1 MVDVPG
7 MPTPPSLADELKSL
21 RIEREQPRRALPGW
35 LTALIVVAVVAI
47 LGWFAWKTL
56 GNRIFE
62 PEVETGSVALVSPA
76 QGAQLLVATGY
87 VVPQRKA
94 NISPR
99 IGGRV
104 AKLFVEDGSVVKA
117 GQLIAVLEDADYRA
131 QLLQSQADARSTEA
145 RQKRA
150 EVDLVEAQR
159 AWDREMIVQQKGV
172 STPAAADS
180 ATAKFEGAKAQV
192 GAAKADVAAAR
203 ARIDVARVNLA
214 NCYVRAPFS
223 GRITQK
229 LTDIGE
235 IVFGAVG
242 AGGGGPGG
250 IASLADF
257 STLQVEAD
265 VSESQVAKLKL
276 GTPAEIVL
284 DAFPDKR
291 YRARVAE
298 VRPRVDRA
306 KATVMVKVAFEGD
319 TTDVLP
325 DMGAKVTFL
334 SKELDAGAAKAAP
347 TPAVNP
353 DAIVESGETKSV
365 FVVEQDGTLR
375 TVPVV
380 TGAALGNLVS
390 LRTGPPAGT
399 RVVRKPGP
407 DLRPGMKVKEKQ

>member
-1 MVDVPG
+1 
-7 MPTPPSLADELKSL
+7 MPTPPSLVDELKSL
-21 RIEREQPRRALPGW
+21 RIERDQPRASLPGW
-35 LTALIVVAVVAI
+35 AATLIVVLVLALAGA
-47 LGWFAWKTL
+47 LAWKL
-56 GNRIFE
+56 FGNKLFE
-62 PEVETGSVALVSPA
+62 PEVETSPVALVSQS

-117 GQLIAVLEDADYRA
+117 GQVIAILEDADYRA
-131 QLLQSQADARSTEA
+131 QLLQSQADAAAAAA
-145 RQKRA
+145 REKNA
-150 EVDLVEAQR
+150 EVTLTDAQR
-159 AWDREMIVQQKGV
+159 GYDREQIVQSKGV
-172 STPAAADS
+172 STPQAADT
-180 ATAKFEGAKAQV
+180 ATARLGQAKALL
-192 GAAKADVAAAR
+192 GAAKAEVVAAQ
-203 ARIDVARVNLA
+203 ARIAVARVALD
-214 NCYVRAPFS
+214 NCYVKAPFG

-257 STLQVEAD
+257 TTLQVEAD
-265 VSESQVAKLKL
+265 VSESQVAKLKP

-284 DAFPDKR
+284 DAFPER
-291 YRARVAE
+291 RFRARVAE

-306 KATVMVKVAFEGD
+306 KATVTVKVAFTDD

-334 SKELDAGAAKAAP
+334 SKELDESASKSAP
-347 TPAVNP
+347 TPAINP
-353 DAIVESGETKSV
+353 DSIIDTGETKSV
-365 FVVEQDGTLR
+365 LVVAPDGTLSS
-375 TVPVV
+375 VPVT
-380 TGAALGNLVS
+380 TGAPLGS
-390 LRTGPPAGT
+390 LLTLRSGPPAGA
-399 RVVRKPGP
+399 RVVRRPSP
-407 DLRPGMKVKEKQ
+407 DLKPGMKVKEKQ